1 MMDGDLTV
9 EFEYSEAH
17 GLGYEQGITRR
28 DPSCIISVDGL
39 FHVWYTR
46 TPFGPSG
53 YDATV
58 WHATSKDSVHWE
70 ERGEALPRGAVGEW
84 DEQSVFTPNILVAG
98 SRYYLF
104 YTSVGKPYSEDSLT
118 AIGVA
123 FAESPNGPWTKF
135 AGNPVLRT
143 GPDSAWDSHRVDDAC
158 LVVRHGRYWLY
169 YKGRQKGLSPRETR
183 MGLAVAEE
191 PLGPYKKVEEN
202 PLIEGGHEVCV
213 WRQGTGVAALV
224 QPNGPEGGTLQ
235 YSEDGIH
242 FRRCA
247 AVRPPQA
254 PGPYRADFFEDEQPG
269 AGIEW
274 GLHINLRSGQL
285 PFLERF
291 ASSQLTGNWHLTL

>member
-1 MMDGDLTV
+1 MDDGLTV
-9 EFEYSEAH
+9 EFQYSEAS
-17 GLGYEQGITRR
+17 GLGYEPGITRR
-28 DPSCIISVDGL
+28 DPSCIIRVDGL

-46 TPFGPSG
+46 TLNGPSG

-58 WHATSKDSVHWE
+58 WHATSGDGFQWE
-70 ERGEALPRGAVGEW
+70 ERGEALPRGAAGEW
-84 DEQSVFTPNILVAG
+84 DEQSVFTPNVLVTEG
-98 SRYYLF
+98 RYYLF
-104 YTSVGKPYSEDSLT
+104 YTSVEMPYSEDALT

-123 FAESPNGPWTKF
+123 FAESPNGPWTKS

-247 AVRPPQA
+247 AARPPQA
-254 PGPYRADFFEDEQPG
+254 PGPYRADFFEDKQPG

-274 GLHINLRSGQL
+274 GLHINLRSRQL

-291 ASSQLTGNWHLTL
+291 TSSQLAGSWHLTL

>member
-1 MMDGDLTV
+1 MRHPVWAT
-9 EFEYSEAH
+9 SQAS
-17 GLGYEQGITRR
+17 LGGIPAALSAWAGCFISGTREH
-28 DPSCIISVDGL
+28 PN
-39 FHVWYTR
+39 
-46 TPFGPSG
+46 GPSG

-58 WHATSKDSVHWE
+58 WHATSGDGFHWE
-70 ERGEALPRGAVGEW
+70 ERGEALPRGAAGEW
-84 DEQSVFTPNILVAG
+84 DEQSVFTPNILVTED
-98 SRYYLF
+98 RYYLF
-104 YTSVGKPYSEDSLT
+104 YTSVEMPYSEDALT

-123 FAESPNGPWTKF
+123 FAESPNGPWTKC

-143 GPDSAWDSHRVDDAC
+143 GPDPAWDSHRVDDAC
-158 LVVRHGRYWLY
+158 LVVRDGRFWLY

-183 MGLAVAEE
+183 MGLAVAEQ
-191 PLGPYKKVEEN
+191 PLGPYKKVKEN

-213 WRQGTGVAALV
+213 WRQGTGVAALI

-254 PGPYRADFFEDEQPG
+254 PGPYRPDFLEDEQPG

-291 ASSQLTGNWHLTL
+291 ASSQLTGNWHFTL